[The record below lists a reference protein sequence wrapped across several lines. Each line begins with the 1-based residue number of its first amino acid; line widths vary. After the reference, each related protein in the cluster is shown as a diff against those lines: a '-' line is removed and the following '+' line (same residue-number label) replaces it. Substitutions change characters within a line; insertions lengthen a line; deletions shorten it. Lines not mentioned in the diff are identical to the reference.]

1 LKKTRRGIMTKVS
14 WVENLIFI
22 FVASIVAFIMYS
34 TYRWVQYDG
43 IELFSTTS
51 PLIFPFLI
59 GIVMFV
65 CLISTIIVE
74 TKNSKEATNSNETSD
89 EFLYDLKRVVIYT
102 LGVIVYALVI
112 KKIGFLV
119 GTVVYLII
127 AMTYMNYEEQRI
139 EKKAGRAAIVSF
151 VAVPLLYFVFYKIF
165 HVMLP

>member
-1 LKKTRRGIMTKVS
+1 MTKIN

-22 FVASIVAFIMYS
+22 FIGLIVAFIMFS
-34 TYRWVQYDG
+34 TYGWVQNDG

-59 GIVMFV
+59 GIVMLV
-65 CLISTIIVE
+65 CLISTIFVE
-74 TKNSKEATNSNETSD
+74 MKKSKEENKDETSD
-89 EFLYDLKRVVIYT
+89 EFLYDLKKVVIYT
-102 LGVIVYALVI
+102 LGVIAYALVI

-119 GTVVYLII
+119 GTGVYLII
-127 AMTYMNYEEQRI
+127 AMSYMNYEEQKI

-151 VAVPLLYFVFYKIF
+151 VAVPLLYFIFYKIF